1 MTKKARAYA
10 PPLLW
15 DGLPLA
21 IKNIRA
27 RKGLSQAQAAER
39 GDTTAETWSQWETR
53 TKRLLRV
60 HLPNITK
67 GLEVTEF
74 ELHWESKRL
83 EEEHYKRQAAEIGEP
98 RPTYDTSVTSGI
110 IGSLPQGRGELP
122 VEVENWQNQLTNA
135 SATVVASAMTLA
147 DCIKGGPPT
156 LKQAWSSKIA
166 EEEAEDRTRE
176 SPEEEPTDR

>member
-1 MTKKARAYA
+1 MTRKARAYA

-21 IKNIRA
+21 IKNIRTL
-27 RKGLSQAQAAER
+27 KGLSQAQAAKR
-39 GDTTAETWSQWETR
+39 GDTTAEAWSQWETR
-53 TKRLLRV
+53 TKRLLRS
-60 HLPNITK
+60 HLPNVIK

-83 EEEHYKRQAAEIGEP
+83 EDEHYKRQAAEIGEP
-98 RPTYDTSVTSGI
+98 RQIYDTSVTSRI

-122 VEVENWQNQLTNA
+122 AEVEDWQNQLSNA

-147 DCIKGGPPT
+147 DCIKSGRPI
-156 LKQAWSSKIA
+156 LEQAWSSKIA
-166 EEEAEDRTRE
+166 EDEGEDRSQE
-176 SPEEEPTDR
+176 NPEEEPPD